1 MILLKLVG
9 CADRA
14 TNENLSEI
22 CYLIFL
28 ILDTFQKL
36 ALNAMFLIFFL
47 QIFVFDLF
55 NGIT

>member
-14 TNENLSEI
+14 TNENLGEI